1 MKKKTIAM
9 ISASAL
15 LLGGLTAAF
24 TGCSSTPTE
33 PATTVTEAA
42 TTKSYNSS
50 YGSYNSGSYGS
61 KTTEK
66 PTYKQDDPYYRA
78 NDYDNDGSL
87 SLDEFQGAVNDW
99 MDDHDS
105 YSSTTKK
112 SYGSYN
118 SGSYGSKTTEKPTY
132 KQDDPYY
139 RANDYDNDG
148 SLSLD
153 EFQGAVNDWLDA
165 NGY

>member
-1 MKKKTIAM
+1 MKKKTIAALG
-9 ISASAL
+9 ASVL
-15 LLGGLTAAF
+15 LLGGLTGALTA
-24 TGCSSTPTE
+24 CSTTTYEAPT
-33 PATTVTEAA
+33 TTQA
-42 TTKSYNSS
+42 TTKS
-50 YGSYNSGSYGS
+50 SYNSGSYGS
-61 KTTEK
+61 YGGSYNSGSKTTEK
-66 PTYKQDDPYYRA
+66 ATYKQDDPYYRA

-87 SLDEFQGAVNDW
+87 SLDDFQGAVNDW

-105 YSSTTKK
+105 YNSTTKK

-118 SGSYGSKTTEKPTY
+118 SGKTTEKATY

-139 RANDYDNDG
+139 RANDYNNDG

>member
-1 MKKKTIAM
+1 MMKKKTLAM
-9 ISASAL
+9 LSASAL

-24 TGCSSTPTE
+24 TGCASTVSEEPT
-33 PATTVTEAA
+33 TTAA
-42 TTKSYNSS
+42 ETTKSSYNS
-50 YGSYNSGSYGS
+50 YGSYGSYGS

-66 PTYKQDDPYYRA
+66 PTYKQDDPYYKA

-105 YSSTTKK
+105 YGSNSTTKS
-112 SYGSYN
+112 SYGSY
-118 SGSYGSKTTEKPTY
+118 GSYGSKTTEKPTY

-139 RANDYDNDG
+139 KANDYDNDG

-153 EFQGAVNDWLDA
+153 EFQGAVNDWMDA

>member
-1 MKKKTIAM
+1 MKTKTIALL
-9 ISASAL
+9 SASAL
-15 LLGGLTAAF
+15 LLGGLTAVF
-24 TGCSSTPTE
+24 TGCASTSSEPTTT
-33 PATTVTEAA
+33 ATQA
-42 TTKSYNSS
+42 TTKSS
-50 YGSYNSGSYGS
+50 YGSYGGYSGGSYNSGS

-66 PTYKQDDPYYRA
+66 A
-78 NDYDNDGSL
+78 
-87 SLDEFQGAVNDW
+87 
-99 MDDHDS
+99 
-105 YSSTTKK
+105 
-112 SYGSYN
+112 
-118 SGSYGSKTTEKPTY
+118 TY